1 MNIPTRQLPLGA
13 GHGAPLPYDALV
25 EYVESDGSNWVETD
39 YVPTAGAFAIDM
51 TALTP
56 WRSGFMMYFGAYIS
70 NSNRL
75 YATNQSGGTTNI
87 AWQYG
92 TARPGTT
99 TFPSVTRAR
108 TNYTFSGNTHP
119 FFVFHMANSPTSF
132 YPANAR
138 FRSAQ
143 FWDSLGALALDLSPC
158 RVGTAGA
165 LYDRIS
171 GVVLRSATSTDLI
184 HGPDLP

>member
-1 MNIPTRQLPLGA
+1 MIPTALHPLGRRA
-13 GHGAPLPYDALV
+13 TPLPYDADV
-25 EYVESDGSNWVETD
+25 DYVESDGSNWVETD

-56 WRSGFMMYFGAYIS
+56 WHSGFMIYFGAYVS
-70 NSNRL
+70 NGNRL
-75 YATNQSGGTTNI
+75 YATNQSGATTNI
-87 AWQYG
+87 AWQHG

-99 TFPSVTRAR
+99 VFPSVTRAR

-119 FFVFHMANSPTSF
+119 FFVFYMSNCPSQLL
-132 YPANAR
+132 PANAR

-143 FWDSLGALALDLSPC
+143 FWDSQGALALDLVPC

-165 LYDRIS
+165 LYDRVS
-171 GVVLRSATSTDLI
+171 GDILLSATSTPLI
-184 HGPDLP
+184 PGPDLP